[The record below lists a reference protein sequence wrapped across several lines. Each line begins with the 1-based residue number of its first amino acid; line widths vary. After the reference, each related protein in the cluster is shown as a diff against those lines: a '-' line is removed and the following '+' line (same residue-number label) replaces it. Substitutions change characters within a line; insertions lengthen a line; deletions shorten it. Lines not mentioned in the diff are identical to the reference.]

1 MKKTESIEDYF
12 KERGNIYEI
21 ANQFNVFEREQY
33 SLKPLS
39 YNRRDFY
46 KIALLQGESRLMLA
60 DTDILIDRPALSFSN
75 PLTPYSWKPITKEQ
89 QGFFCLFK
97 EEFLTNRTE
106 SIQQSDLFKIG
117 KFPIFFLDDKQLK
130 KVSSIFENMLAEIN
144 TDYAHKY
151 DVLRSQL
158 NLLMHEAVKLQ
169 PNTTFHKHNN
179 ADERITSLF
188 MEILERQFPIDS
200 TQQILKL
207 RSAKDYASS
216 LAVHVNHLN
225 HAVKQVTNKSTST
238 HIANRIIQEAKALLT
253 FTDWPVADIAYS
265 LGFEYP
271 TYFNNFFKNKT
282 GNTPKQIRE
291 QIV

>member
-1 MKKTESIEDYF
+1 MRKPESIEDYF

-46 KIALLQGESRLMLA
+46 KISLLQGESRLMFA
-60 DTDILIDRPALSFSN
+60 ETDILIDKPALSFAN
-75 PLTPYSWKPITKEQ
+75 PLTPYSWEPITKEQ
-89 QGFFCLFK
+89 PGYFCLFK
-97 EEFLTNRTE
+97 EEFLTEPTE
-106 SIQQSDLFKIG
+106 SLQQSDLFMIG

-130 KVSSIFENMLAEIN
+130 KVSTIFENMLSELN
-144 TDYAHKY
+144 TDYVHKY
-151 DVLRSQL
+151 DVLRNQL

-179 ADERITSLF
+179 ASERITSLF
-188 MEILERQFPIDS
+188 LEILERQFPIDNA
-200 TQQILKL
+200 QQTLKL
-207 RSAKDYASS
+207 RTAKDYASS
-216 LAVHVNHLN
+216 LSVHVNHLN
-225 HAVKQVTNKSTST
+225 HAVKKVTDKSTST
-238 HIANRIIQEAKALLT
+238 HISDRILQEAKALLT
-253 FTDWPVADIAYS
+253 HTDWSVANIAYS

-271 TYFNNFFKNKT
+271 TYFNNFFKSKT